1 MAVTKKYN
9 VFRSGKLIGEYTAV
23 DAAKKLGCSAGIV
36 RVYAH
41 SCRKLRGE
49 YTFEEAG
56 QASKWKRNYSMREN
70 EQQEWE
76 EVCQRFKCS
85 GIDLSKIKIR
95 PVGGDSIERD

>member
-1 MAVTKKYN
+1 MAVAKKYN

-23 DAAKKLGCSAGIV
+23 DAAQKLGCSAGIV

-56 QASKWKRNYSMREN
+56 RASKWKGHYSMSEAD
-70 EQQEWE
+70 QQERKD
-76 EVCQRFKCS
+76 VCQCLKCS